1 VVTAM
6 KKLVVLKLDG
16 HLGEGVRASL
26 EIGEDGLRP
35 FVELSDNQLR
45 LPPIPT
51 LPEIYQ
57 RWCRSY
63 RSLDG
68 HRIKPKKEQI
78 SNVRFKSLKDEC
90 EELANTIKQNFLSW
104 LQADSFRLIKEQC
117 FIHLSPDNEVRFIIR
132 TTDNELRKLP
142 WHLWDLFEH
151 YPYAEIGFSSNTA
164 QRFTRKYRPH
174 VRILIILGNSDGIN
188 VADDE
193 KLLKQYCKNAEL
205 VVLAEPLPS
214 ELNEYL
220 WDERGWDIMFFSG
233 HSRTEES
240 QGRIF
245 LNRSDSLTM
254 QDLREGLKTAVRQG
268 LQLAFF
274 NSCDGLGIASELESL
289 YIPQIIVMREPVPDK
304 VANQFLKYFFQ
315 EFTGGKSLYQSVNIA
330 RKKLQGF
337 EKDYPCA
344 SWLPAIVQNLL
355 ETPPTW
361 QSLGTISNCPY
372 RGLSAFQEKDAPYFF
387 GREAVT
393 YQLVNAV
400 KQKPLI
406 AVVGASGSG
415 KSSVVFAGLI
425 PQLKQDRNRD
435 WQIISFRP
443 GNNPFESLA
452 IAFGSILAKV
462 NPSGNLLTTETE
474 VINLS
479 NSPMETGDGKIGFE
493 DSHQQ
498 KLAELELEVDIKA
511 SDLGLFNAIE
521 TFIQDAPRTH
531 LVLIADQFEELYTL
545 FHHVKERQIFLDNL
559 LSAVEKAPSFT
570 LILTLRAD
578 FYGEAL
584 SYRRLADALQ
594 DAHINLGAMNAQE
607 LEAVIIQPAAIYN
620 VQLEEGLTQRLVN
633 AVLQSPNHL
642 PLLEF
647 TLTQL
652 WQKQYQGCLTHQ
664 AYAEIGGVET
674 ALANHAEEIYAQLNT
689 TDKDR
694 VQEIF
699 IQLVQPGEAST
710 DIRRLATRREVK
722 DENWDL
728 VTRLADARLVVTNC
742 NQITGIETVEI
753 IHEALIKN
761 WRMFGQWMRID
772 GDFRR
777 WQEQLR
783 VLIKQW
789 ENSDNDIGGLLRG
802 KPLIDA
808 EDWLL
813 KRNHQISDD
822 EQIFINLSLE
832 LREKEEKAKN
842 AARKRVFIWLAGGLV
857 TALLLAGIALFQWRQ
872 AEYQRKQSQT
882 NELKAQ
888 INELKTLSISAKVL
902 IKSGNDVEALTSI
915 LKNSQSLDKLDAL
928 GTKTKISLL
937 TSLLETLNQIK
948 EYNKLEGH
956 QGTVTSVK
964 HSPNSKLLASASQ
977 DGKIKIWQRDGKLIQ
992 TLTGHKQGVFS
1003 VTFSSDG
1010 KYLIA
1015 GSFDNTITFWRYNS
1029 QSNLFEESPFLT
1041 VTNTDNDTKIIRS
1054 FALSPS
1060 NQIIATGYQ
1069 NGQVKLQTFKGEKL
1083 QKNQQEIQ
1091 AHNAKIWSL
1100 NFSPD
1105 GKTFAT
1111 ASADKTVKLWNL
1123 DGELLKTLKSHGDE
1137 VLSVAFNPDGKL
1149 LAFGSK
1155 DNTISLNNLGQLYE
1169 LKGHTNEV
1177 LDVRFSW
1184 DGKLLASAGA
1194 DDTVI
1199 VWNTQ
1204 GESKQKIY
1212 TFKGHGGKASEVS
1225 FSPDGKTL
1233 VTASADKAVK
1243 LWRLDG
1249 ILPTFEGNSVSVSPD
1264 SKIIATGNEEGVI
1277 TFRQKDGGLIRS
1289 FKAHKKEIIK
1299 VLFSPEGKVI
1309 VSIGKDNQIKL
1320 WNLEGKLLKSW
1331 QGHEGNNS
1339 SSVFEPIKDISFSPD
1354 GKTLVSIGEIDQQV
1368 KLWDLSGNLL
1378 HNWQVDNQVDNQ
1390 FMPSIN
1396 FSPDGKT
1403 VVAAVDKAVKIWNLD
1418 GKLLSTL
1425 SGHTEKIASVSLSS
1439 NVKMIA
1445 TAGNDKTVK
1454 LWDMSGKLLIN
1465 IPHSDNVYSVGFS
1478 PDSQILISASG
1489 GNISFWGLDGKLINS
1504 LQAGESSIND
1514 VSFSPDGKMFT
1525 SVDMKNITLWSLD
1538 IDNLQQLSCNW
1549 LRDYLANNS
1558 NLNEDER
1565 RICENVSR

>member
-1 VVTAM
+1 M

-16 HLGEGVRASL
+16 QLGEGVRVSL

-35 FVELSDNQLR
+35 SVELSDNQLR

-90 EELANTIKQNFLSW
+90 EQLADTIKQNFLNW

-117 FIHLSPDNEVRFIIR
+117 LIHLSPNDEVRFIIR
-132 TTDNELRKLP
+132 TTDNQLRKLP

-151 YPYAEIGFSSNTA
+151 YPYAEIGFSCNTA

-205 VVLAEPLPS
+205 VVLVEPSPS

-220 WDERGWDIMFFSG
+220 WDEKGWDILFFSG

-289 YIPQIIVMREPVPDK
+289 YIPQVIVMREPVPDK
-304 VANQFLKYFFQ
+304 VANQFLKYLFQ

-344 SWLPAIVQNLL
+344 SWLPVIVQNLL

-361 QSLGTISNCPY
+361 QSLGAIANCPY
-372 RGLSAFQEKDAPYFF
+372 RGLAAFQEEDAPYFF

-425 PQLKQDRNRD
+425 PELKQDRNRD
-435 WQIISFRP
+435 WQIVAFRP

-452 IAFGSILAKV
+452 IAFSSIITKV
-462 NPSGNLLTTETE
+462 NPSGNDLTTETE
-474 VINLS
+474 VLNLP
-479 NSPMETGDGKIGFE
+479 NSLIETE
-493 DSHQQ
+493 DREVGLEDCHQQ
-498 KLAELELEVDIKA
+498 KLTELELEIDLKA
-511 SDLGLFNAIE
+511 SNLALFNTIE
-521 TFIQDAPRTH
+521 KIIKDTPKTH

-545 FHHVKERQIFLDNL
+545 YHYTEERQTFLDNL
-559 LSAVEKAPSFT
+559 LNAVDKAPNFT

-594 DAHINLGAMNAQE
+594 DVHINLGAMNAQE
-607 LEAVIIQPAAIYN
+607 LEAVITQPAAIYN
-620 VQLEEGLTQRLVN
+620 VQLEEGLTQRLVD

-652 WQKQYQGCLTHQ
+652 WQKQYQGYLTHQ
-664 AYAEIGGVET
+664 AYTEIGGVET

-710 DIRRLATRREVK
+710 DIRRLAIRGEVK

-728 VTRLADARLVVTNC
+728 VTRLADARLVVTNY

-761 WRMFGQWMRID
+761 WRRFGQWMRID

-783 VLIKQW
+783 VIIKQW

-813 KRNHQISDD
+813 KRSHQISDD
-822 EQIFINLSLE
+822 EQNFINLSLE
-832 LREKEEKAKN
+832 LREKEEELKN
-842 AARKRVFIWLAGGLV
+842 AARKRTFIWLTGGLV
-857 TALLLAGIALFQWRQ
+857 TALLLAGFAGFQWRQ
-872 AEYQRKQSQT
+872 A
-882 NELKAQ
+882 Q
-888 INELKTLSISAKVL
+888 ING
-902 IKSGNDVEALTSI
+902 IKSLNLSSKMLINTDNEIKALIPILRSLEILEKFNITDKGIYLLPSI
-915 LKNSQSLDKLDAL
+915 LEVVNQARVYNSLQ
-928 GTKTKISLL
+928 GH
-937 TSLLETLNQIK
+937 
-948 EYNKLEGH
+948 EGY
-956 QGTVTSVK
+956 VSSVRY
-964 HSPNSKLLASASQ
+964 SPDGNYLASASQ
-977 DGKIKIWQRDGKLIQ
+977 DKTIKIWRRDGKLIQ
-992 TLTGHKQGVFS
+992 TLKGHTNNIFT
-1003 VTFSSDG
+1003 VTWSSDS
-1010 KYLIA
+1010 KFIVTA
-1015 GSFDNTITFWRYNS
+1015 SFDNTVNLWKYNFA
-1029 QSNLFEESPFLT
+1029 NGLFENNPYMPILEKDDLWG
-1041 VTNTDNDTKIIRS
+1041 V
-1054 FALSPS
+1054 ALSPD
-1060 NQIIATGYQ
+1060 NQIIATATK
-1069 NGQVKLQTFKGEKL
+1069 NGLVKLWNLNGKL
-1083 QKNQQEIQ
+1083 LKIIP
-1091 AHNAKIWSL
+1091 AHKAKIWSL
-1100 NFSPD
+1100 SFSPD
-1105 GKTFAT
+1105 GKTLAT
-1111 ASADKTVKLWNL
+1111 ASADRTIKILNLDGIVLQTLRSHENEVLNVSFSPDGKTLASGSKDETVKLWDL
-1123 DGELLKTLKSHGDE
+1123 T
-1137 VLSVAFNPDGKL
+1137 GKL
-1149 LAFGSK
+1149 LHTF
-1155 DNTISLNNLGQLYE
+1155 E
-1169 LKGHTNEV
+1169 GHTNEV
-1177 LDVRFSW
+1177 LDVRFSG
-1184 DGKLLASAGA
+1184 DGKLLASASA
-1194 DDTVI
+1194 DDTVR

-1204 GESKQKIY
+1204 EKSKQEIY

-1233 VTASADKAVK
+1233 ATASADKAVK
-1243 LWRLDG
+1243 LWRFDS
-1249 ILPTFEGNSVSVSPD
+1249 ILPTFDGNSVSVSPD
-1264 SKIIATGNEEGVI
+1264 SKIIATGNQQGVI
-1277 TFRQKDGGLIRS
+1277 TLAQKDGDLIRS
-1289 FKAHKKEIIK
+1289 FKAHETEIIK
-1299 VLFSPEGKVI
+1299 VHFSPDGKVI

-1320 WNLEGKLLKSW
+1320 WNLEGKLIKSW
-1331 QGHEGNNS
+1331 QGHDSNNS
-1339 SSVFEPIKDISFSPD
+1339 SGVFEPIRDISFSPD
-1354 GKTLVSIGEIDQQV
+1354 GKSLVSIGQIDV
-1368 KLWDLSGNLL
+1368 KLWDLSGNVL
-1378 HNWQVDNQVDNQ
+1378 HNWQVDNQI
-1390 FMPSIN
+1390 MTSIK
-1396 FSPDGKT
+1396 FSPNGKT
-1403 VVAAVDKAVKIWNLD
+1403 VVAAVDNTVKIWNLD

-1425 SGHTEKIASVSLSS
+1425 SGHIKNIASVSYSP
-1439 NVKMIA
+1439 NGKMIA
-1445 TAGNDKTVK
+1445 TAGNDQTVK
-1454 LWDMSGKLLIN
+1454 LWDTSGKLLIN

-1478 PDSQILISASG
+1478 PDSQMLISASG
-1489 GNISFWGLDGKLINS
+1489 SNINFWGLDGKLINS
-1504 LQAGESSIND
+1504 LQAGETPMKD
-1514 VSFSPDGKMFT
+1514 VSFSPDGKIFT
-1525 SVDMKNITLWSLD
+1525 SVDIKNNIILWSLD

-1549 LRDYLANNS
+1549 LHDYLANNS
-1558 NLNEDER
+1558 TLNEDER
-1565 RICENVSR
+1565 RICDHVSR

>member
-1 VVTAM
+1 M

-16 HLGEGVRASL
+16 QLGEGVRVSL
-26 EIGEDGLRP
+26 EIGKDGLPP

-68 HRIKPKKEQI
+68 HRIKPKQEQI

-90 EELANTIKQNFLSW
+90 EQLADTIKQNFLSW

-117 FIHLSPDNEVRFIIR
+117 LIHLSPDDEVRFIIR
-132 TTDNELRKLP
+132 TTDNQLRKLP

-151 YPYAEIGFSSNTA
+151 YPYAEIGFSCNTA
-164 QRFTRKYRPH
+164 QRFTKKYRPH

-188 VADDE
+188 VANDE

-205 VVLAEPLPS
+205 VVLVEPSPS

-220 WDERGWDIMFFSG
+220 WDEKGWDILFFSG

-274 NSCDGLGIASELESL
+274 NSCDGLGIASELENL
-289 YIPQIIVMREPVPDK
+289 YIPQVIVMREPVPDK
-304 VANQFLKYFFQ
+304 VANQFLKYLFQ

-344 SWLPAIVQNLL
+344 SWLPVIVQNLL

-361 QSLGTISNCPY
+361 QSLGAIANCPY
-372 RGLSAFQEKDAPYFF
+372 RGLAAFQEEDAPYFF

-435 WQIISFRP
+435 WQIVSFRP

-452 IAFGSILAKV
+452 IAFSSILAKV
-462 NPSGNLLTTETE
+462 NPSGNDLTTETE
-474 VINLS
+474 VFNLS
-479 NSPMETGDGKIGFE
+479 NSLIETE
-493 DSHQQ
+493 DREVGLEDCHQQ
-498 KLAELELEVDIKA
+498 KLTELELEIDLKA
-511 SDLGLFNAIE
+511 SNLALFNTIE
-521 TFIQDAPRTH
+521 KIIKDAPKTH

-545 FHHVKERQIFLDNL
+545 YHYTEERQTFLDNL
-559 LSAVEKAPSFT
+559 LNAVDKAPNFT

-594 DAHINLGAMNAQE
+594 DVHINLGAMNAQE
-607 LEAVIIQPAAIYN
+607 LEAVITQPAAIYN
-620 VQLEEGLTQRLVN
+620 VQLEEGLTQRLVD

-652 WQKQYQGCLTHQ
+652 WQKQYQGYLTHQ
-664 AYAEIGGVET
+664 AYTEIGGVET

-694 VQEIF
+694 VQKIF

-710 DIRRLATRREVK
+710 DIRRLAIRGEVK

-728 VTRLADARLVVTNC
+728 VTRLADARLVVTNF

-761 WRMFGQWMRID
+761 WRRFGQWMRID

-783 VLIKQW
+783 VIIKQW

-813 KRNHQISDD
+813 KRSHQISDD
-822 EQIFINLSLE
+822 EQGFINLSLE
-832 LREKEEKAKN
+832 LQEKEEEVKS
-842 AARKRVFIWLAGGLV
+842 AARKRTFIWLTGGLV

-872 AEYQRKQSQT
+872 AEYQREQ
-882 NELKAQ
+882 AQ

-902 IKSGNDVEALTSI
+902 IKSGNDIEGLTSI
-915 LKNSQSLDKLDAL
+915 LKNSQSLDKLDTL
-928 GTKTKISLL
+928 DTKTKIGLL
-937 TSLLETLNQIK
+937 TSLLESLNQIR
-948 EYNKLEGH
+948 EYNKLEGLEGH
-956 QGTVTSVK
+956 KGTVTSVK
-964 HSPNSKLLASASQ
+964 HSPNGQLLASASQ
-977 DGKIKIWQRDGKLIQ
+977 DGKIKIWQRDGKFVQ

-1010 KYLIA
+1010 KFLIA
-1015 GSFDNTITFWRYNS
+1015 ASFDNTITFWRYNS
-1029 QSNLFEESPFLT
+1029 QSNLFEKSPLLT
-1041 VTNTDNDTKIIRS
+1041 VTDTETDTKIIRS
-1054 FALSPS
+1054 FALSPN
-1060 NQIIATGYQ
+1060 NQILATGYQ
-1069 NGQVKLQTFKGEKL
+1069 NGQVKLQTLKGEKL

-1123 DGELLKTLKSHGDE
+1123 DGKVLKTLKSHEDE
-1137 VLSVAFNPDGKL
+1137 VLSVVFSPDGKS
-1149 LAFGSK
+1149 LASGSK

-1177 LDVRFSW
+1177 LDVRFSG

-1199 VWNTQ
+1199 VWSTQ

-1225 FSPDGKTL
+1225 FSPDGQTL
-1233 VTASADKAVK
+1233 ATASADKAVK
-1243 LWRLDG
+1243 LWRFDG
-1249 ILPTFEGNSVSVSPD
+1249 ILPSFEGNSVSVSPD
-1264 SKIIATGNEEGVI
+1264 SKIIATGNKQGVI
-1277 TFRQKDGGLIRS
+1277 TLGQKDGSLIRS
-1289 FKAHKKEIIK
+1289 FKAHETEIIK
-1299 VLFSPEGKVI
+1299 VHFSPDGKVI

-1331 QGHEGNNS
+1331 QGHEDNNS
-1339 SSVFEPIKDISFSPD
+1339 SGVFEPIRDISFSPD
-1354 GKTLVSIGEIDQQV
+1354 GKILVSIGEIDV
-1368 KLWDLSGNLL
+1368 KLWDLSGNVL
-1378 HNWQVDNQVDNQ
+1378 HNWQVDNQ
-1390 FMPSIN
+1390 FMTSIN

-1403 VVAAVDKAVKIWNLD
+1403 VIAAVDNTVKIWNLN

-1425 SGHTEKIASVSLSS
+1425 SGHTENIASVSLSPDG
-1439 NVKMIA
+1439 KMIA
-1445 TAGNDKTVK
+1445 TAGNDQTVK

-1465 IPHSDNVYSVGFS
+1465 IPHSNNVYSVGFS
-1478 PDSQILISASG
+1478 PDSQMLISASG
-1489 GNISFWGLDGKLINS
+1489 SNINFWGLDGKLINS
-1504 LQAGESSIND
+1504 LQAGESSIKD

-1525 SVDMKNITLWSLD
+1525 SVDMKKNIILWSLD

-1549 LRDYLANNS
+1549 LHDYLANNS
-1558 NLNEDER
+1558 TLNEDER
-1565 RICENVSR
+1565 RICENMSR

>member
-1 VVTAM
+1 M

-16 HLGEGVRASL
+16 QLGEGVRVSL
-26 EIGEDGLRP
+26 EIGEDGLPP

-90 EELANTIKQNFLSW
+90 EQLADTIKQNFLSW

-117 FIHLSPDNEVRFIIR
+117 LIHLSPDDEVRFIIR
-132 TTDNELRKLP
+132 TTDNQLRKLP

-151 YPYAEIGFSSNTA
+151 YPYAEIALSSNTS

-205 VVLAEPLPS
+205 VVLVEPSPS

-220 WDERGWDIMFFSG
+220 WDDRGWDILFFSG

-245 LNRSDSLTM
+245 LNRNDSLTM

-304 VANQFLKYFFQ
+304 VANQFLKYLFQ

-344 SWLPAIVQNLL
+344 SWLPVIVQNLL

-361 QSLGTISNCPY
+361 QSLGAIANCPY
-372 RGLSAFQEKDAPYFF
+372 RGLAAFQEEDAPYFF

-393 YQLVNAV
+393 HQLVNAV

-462 NPSGNLLTTETE
+462 NPSGNDLTTEIE
-474 VINLS
+474 VINLP
-479 NSPMETGDGKIGFE
+479 NSPMETGDGEIGFE

-498 KLAELELEVDIKA
+498 KLAELELEVDLKA
-511 SDLGLFNAIE
+511 SVLGLFNAIE

-545 FHHVKERQIFLDNL
+545 YHHTEERQLFLDNL
-559 LSAVEKAPSFT
+559 LNAVDKAPSFT

-607 LEAVIIQPAAIYN
+607 LEAVITQPAAIYN

-652 WQKQYQGCLTHQ
+652 WQKQYQGYLTHQ
-664 AYAEIGGVET
+664 AYTEIGGVET

-699 IQLVQPGEAST
+699 IQLVQPREAST
-710 DIRRLATRREVK
+710 DIRRLATRGEVK

-761 WRMFGQWMRID
+761 WRRFGQWMRID
-772 GDFRR
+772 GYFRI

-783 VLIKQW
+783 VVIKQW
-789 ENSDNDIGGLLRG
+789 QNSDNDEGGLLRG

-822 EQIFINLSLE
+822 EQNFINLSLE
-832 LREKEEKAKN
+832 LREKEEEVKN
-842 AARKRVFIWLAGGLV
+842 AVRKRVFIWLTGGLV
-857 TALLLAGIALFQWRQ
+857 TALLLAGLALFQWRQ
-872 AEYQRKQSQT
+872 AEYQRKQ
-882 NELKAQ
+882 AQ

-902 IKSGNDVEALTSI
+902 IKSGNDLEGLTSI
-915 LKNSQSLDKLDAL
+915 LKNSQSLDKLDNL
-928 GTKTKISLL
+928 DTKTKIGVL
-937 TSLLETLNQIK
+937 TSLLESLNQIR

-964 HSPNSKLLASASQ
+964 HSPNGQLLASASQ
-977 DGKIKIWQRDGKLIQ
+977 DGKIKIWQRDGKLVQ

-1015 GSFDNTITFWRYNS
+1015 ASFDNTITFWRYNS
-1029 QSNLFEESPFLT
+1029 QSNLFEEHPFLT
-1041 VTNTDNDTKIIRS
+1041 VTDTETDTKIIRS
-1054 FALSPS
+1054 FALSLN
-1060 NQIIATGYQ
+1060 NQILATGYQ
-1069 NGQVKLQTFKGEKL
+1069 NGQVKLQILKGEKL
-1083 QKNQQEIQ
+1083 QKNQREIQ

-1137 VLSVAFNPDGKL
+1137 VLSVAFSPDGKL
-1149 LAFGSK
+1149 LASGSK

-1177 LDVRFSW
+1177 LDVRFSG

-1194 DDTVI
+1194 DDTVR
-1199 VWNTQ
+1199 VWSTQ
-1204 GESKQKIY
+1204 GRQEIY

-1225 FSPDGKTL
+1225 FIPDGQTL
-1233 VTASADKAVK
+1233 ATASADKAVK

-1249 ILPTFEGNSVSVSPD
+1249 ILPSFEGNSVSVSPD
-1264 SKIIATGNEEGVI
+1264 SKIIVTGNQQGII
-1277 TFRQKDGGLIRS
+1277 TLRQKDGGLIRS
-1289 FKAHKKEIIK
+1289 FKAHKEEIIK
-1299 VLFSPEGKVI
+1299 VHFSPDGKVI

-1320 WNLEGKLLKSW
+1320 WNLEGKLIKSW
-1331 QGHEGNNS
+1331 QGHESNNS
-1339 SSVFEPIKDISFSPD
+1339 SPVFAHIKDISFSPD
-1354 GKTLVSIGEIDQQV
+1354 GKSLVSLGGIDKQV
-1368 KLWDLSGNLL
+1368 KLWDLSGNVL
-1378 HNWQVDNQVDNQ
+1378 HNWQVDNQILT
-1390 FMPSIN
+1390 SIN

-1403 VVAAVDKAVKIWNLD
+1403 VVAAVDTAVKIWNLD

-1425 SGHTEKIASVSLSS
+1425 SGHTENIASISFSPDR
-1439 NVKMIA
+1439 KMIA

-1454 LWDMSGKLLIN
+1454 LWDMSGKLLRN
-1465 IPHSDNVYSVGFS
+1465 IPHRENVYSVGFS
-1478 PDSQILISASG
+1478 PDSQILISSSG
-1489 GNISFWGLDGKLINS
+1489 GNINFWDLDGKLINS
-1504 LQAGESSIND
+1504 LQVGETSIKD

-1525 SVDMKNITLWSLD
+1525 SVDMKNNITLWSLD

-1549 LRDYLANNS
+1549 LYDYLANNS
-1558 NLNEDER
+1558 NLNEYER
-1565 RICENVSR
+1565 RICDYVSR

>member
-1 VVTAM
+1 M

-16 HLGEGVRASL
+16 QLGEGVRVSL
-26 EIGEDGLRP
+26 EIGEDGLPP

-90 EELANTIKQNFLSW
+90 EQLADTIKQNFLSW

-117 FIHLSPDNEVRFIIR
+117 FIHLSPDDEVRFIIR
-132 TTDNELRKLP
+132 TTDNQLRKLP

-151 YPYAEIGFSSNTA
+151 YPYAEIALSSNTS
-164 QRFTRKYRPH
+164 QRFARKYRPN
-174 VRILIILGNSDGIN
+174 VRILIILGNSEGIN

-205 VVLAEPLPS
+205 VVLVEPSPS
-214 ELNEYL
+214 QLNEYL
-220 WDERGWDIMFFSG
+220 WDDRGWDILFFSG

-245 LNRSDSLTM
+245 LNRNDSLTM
-254 QDLREGLKTAVRQG
+254 EDLREGLKTAVRQG

-289 YIPQIIVMREPVPDK
+289 YIPQVIVMREPVPDK
-304 VANQFLKYFFQ
+304 VANQFLKYLFQ
-315 EFTGGKSLYQSVNIA
+315 EFTGGKSLYQSVSIA

-344 SWLPAIVQNLL
+344 SWLPVIVQNLL

-361 QSLGTISNCPY
+361 QSLGAIANCPY
-372 RGLSAFQEKDAPYFF
+372 RGLAAFQEEDTPYFF

-393 YQLVNAV
+393 HQLVNAV

-425 PQLKQDRNRD
+425 PQLKRDKNRD

-452 IAFGSILAKV
+452 IAFGSILTKV
-462 NPSGNLLTTETE
+462 NPSGNDLTTETV
-474 VINLS
+474 VINLP
-479 NSPMETGDGKIGFE
+479 NSPMETGDGEIGFE

-498 KLAELELEVDIKA
+498 KLAELELEVDLKA

-545 FHHVKERQIFLDNL
+545 YHHAEERQIFLDNL
-559 LSAVEKAPSFT
+559 LNAVDKAPNFT

-584 SYRRLADALQ
+584 SYRRLADVLQ

-607 LEAVIIQPAAIYN
+607 LEAVITQPAAIYN

-633 AVLQSPNHL
+633 DVLQSPNHL

-652 WQKQYQGCLTHQ
+652 WEKQYQGYLTHQ
-664 AYAEIGGVET
+664 AYTEIGGVET

-699 IQLVQPGEAST
+699 IQLVQPRQAST
-710 DIRRLATRREVK
+710 DIRRLATRGEVK

-761 WRMFGQWMRID
+761 WRRFGQWMRID
-772 GDFRR
+772 GDFRI

-783 VLIKQW
+783 VVIKQW
-789 ENSDNDIGGLLRG
+789 QNSDNDIGGLLRG
-802 KPLIDA
+802 KPLIDG

-813 KRNHQISDD
+813 KRSHQISDD
-822 EQIFINLSLE
+822 EQKFINLSLE
-832 LREKEEKAKN
+832 LREKEEEAKN
-842 AARKRVFIWLAGGLV
+842 AARKRVLIWLTGGLV
-857 TALLLAGIALFQWRQ
+857 TALLLAGLALFQWRQ
-872 AEYQRKQSQT
+872 AEYQRR
-882 NELKAQ
+882 KAE
-888 INELKTLSISAKVL
+888 INELKTVSFSAKDI
-902 IKSGNDVEALTSI
+902 IKSGNDIGALISI
-915 LKNSQSLDKLDAL
+915 LKNSQSLDKLDTL
-928 GTKTKISLL
+928 DTKTKIGVL
-937 TSLLETLNQIK
+937 TSLLETLHQIRAYNQ
-948 EYNKLEGH
+948 LEGH

-964 HSPNSKLLASASQ
+964 HSPNGKLLASASQ
-977 DGKIKIWQRDGKLIQ
+977 DGKIRIWQRDGKLTQ
-992 TLTGHKQGVFS
+992 PPLTGHEQGVFS
-1003 VTFSSDG
+1003 VSFSSDG
-1010 KYLIA
+1010 KFLIA
-1015 GSFDNTITFWRYNS
+1015 ASFDNTITFWRYNS
-1029 QSNLFEESPFLT
+1029 QNNLFEERPFLT
-1041 VTNTDNDTKIIRS
+1041 VTDTDTKIIRS
-1054 FALSPS
+1054 FALSPN
-1060 NQIIATGYQ
+1060 NQILATGYQ
-1069 NGQVKLQTFKGEKL
+1069 NGKVKLQTLKGENL

-1123 DGELLKTLKSHGDE
+1123 DGKVLKTLKSHEDE
-1137 VLSVAFNPDGKL
+1137 VLSVAFSPDGKL
-1149 LAFGSK
+1149 LASGSK
-1155 DNTISLNNLGQLYE
+1155 DNTVKLWDLSGKLLHTF
-1169 LKGHTNEV
+1169 KGHTNEV
-1177 LDVRFSW
+1177 LDVRFSG

-1194 DDTVI
+1194 DDTVR
-1199 VWNTQ
+1199 VWSNQ
-1204 GESKQKIY
+1204 EKSKQEIY

-1225 FSPDGKTL
+1225 FSPDGQTL
-1233 VTASADKAVK
+1233 ATASADKAVK

-1249 ILPTFEGNSVSVSPD
+1249 ILPSFEGNSVSVSPD
-1264 SKIIATGNEEGVI
+1264 SKIIATGNQQGVI
-1277 TFRQKDGGLIRS
+1277 TLRQKYRGLIRS
-1289 FKAHKKEIIK
+1289 FKAHEKEIIK
-1299 VLFSPEGKVI
+1299 VHFSPDGKMI
-1309 VSIGKDNQIKL
+1309 VSIGKDNQIQL

-1331 QGHEGNNS
+1331 QGHESNNS
-1339 SSVFEPIKDISFSPD
+1339 RGLLEPIRDIGFSPD
-1354 GKTLVSIGEIDQQV
+1354 GKSLVSIGEIDV

-1378 HNWQVDNQVDNQ
+1378 HNWQVNNQT
-1390 FMPSIN
+1390 MTTIN

-1403 VVAAVDKAVKIWNLD
+1403 VVAAVDNTVKIWNFG

-1425 SGHTEKIASVSLSS
+1425 SGHTENIASVSFSPDG
-1439 NVKMIA
+1439 KMIA

-1465 IPHSDNVYSVGFS
+1465 IPQSDNVYSVGFS
-1478 PDSQILISASG
+1478 PDSQILISASR
-1489 GNISFWGLDGKLINS
+1489 GNINFWGLDGKLINS
-1504 LQAGESSIND
+1504 LQVGETTIKD

-1558 NLNEDER
+1558 HLNEDER
-1565 RICENVSR
+1565 RICDNVSR